1 VTTLTFVAK
10 PTCRSSGNFSL
21 DNVRI
26 QIIENVFGASPVFDT
41 LRDNQKVSINAEG
54 QPQWTVPK
62 LVVGKQY
69 VLIIKGP
76 KTIAVAKIFTALQG
90 TTTLND
96 IPLPMGDIAPA
107 GLPDNAINSFD
118 KGEMSRQWNALSDTS
133 KAADLT
139 SDNRINVFDYNCLKQ
154 SSGLSGASFI
164 IGQ

>member
-1 VTTLTFVAK
+1 M
-10 PTCRSSGNFSL
+10 
-21 DNVRI
+21 
-26 QIIENVFGASPVFDT
+26 
-41 LRDNQKVSINAEG
+41 
-54 QPQWTVPK
+54 
-62 LVVGKQY
+62 
-69 VLIIKGP
+69 
-76 KTIAVAKIFTALQG
+76 AKIFTALQG